1 MGEDGKV
8 VYKVIID
15 DSGVVDEAEK
25 AGEKSAS
32 ALENSANKGSKKYE
46 EIMTGAARRV
56 GEALVNTA
64 MKAGRALINFGQ
76 DSIQLASDLQE
87 VQNVVDV
94 TFGNDA
100 SKINEWAKAAGE
112 AFGLS
117 ELSALKYT
125 STLGAMF
132 KSMGLGQNDVKDMSV
147 ALTGLAGDMASF
159 YNLDAE
165 DAFNKLRSGISGE
178 TEPLKQLGINLSQ
191 ANLEAYA
198 LSQGIT
204 TAYGSMTQAEQA
216 TLRYQYI
223 LAVTADAQGDF
234 ARTTDS
240 NANQNR
246 LLQLEIEKLS
256 ADIGEALLPAER
268 EVVGVLRDVV
278 EWATN
283 NKTTLGILG
292 IAVATLT
299 AAIIAYNASLALAA
313 SGMTLAGIAA
323 GGLAAVM
330 AFLTSPITLVVL
342 AIGALIAAGV
352 LVVKHWD
359 EISAFFVRL
368 WDGITNVFHNAVD
381 AIGRTL
387 SSWWESIKRF
397 FSDGIKAVIALF
409 NLDWASIGANIVRGI
424 WEGISSLWGNLVKQV
439 SEGVTN
445 LWNSAKRALGI
456 ASPSKK
462 FKYIGEMSVEGVE
475 EGFDDNLPLLNRKV
489 YTQFEDVGKAAGA
502 GLSIPSM
509 KEASRSFDINVAWR
523 FTGQPIQVT
532 VISEIDGKEAARSM
546 AWAMGE
552 QLAWEEL

>member
-46 EIMTGAARRV
+46 EIMTGAAHRV

-76 DSIQLASDLQE
+76 ESIQLASDLQE

-234 ARTTDS
+234 ARTADS

-330 AFLTSPITLVVL
+330 AFLTSPITLVIL

-424 WEGISSLWGNLVKQV
+424 WNGISG
-439 SEGVTN
+439 
-445 LWNSAKRALGI
+445 LWNSLVQSVQEAVTRLWESAKRALGI

-489 YTQFEDVGKAAGA
+489 YTQFEDVGKAASA

-509 KEASRSFDINVAWR
+509 KEASRSFDINVAGR